1 MGAFRHSP
9 GCQCCEQEVD
19 CACFHEIL
27 GQVVILELAGVV
39 NRPCCSNCGDFN
51 GTYIL
56 PPYPWG
62 SDPCAFYTSFTGT
75 PGSETETFSLY
86 AEAFKRHDITGW
98 SVNFSRVHPL
108 YGGIWAS
115 FLWDA
120 GTLDW
125 ECCEPRTLPFLDQYY
140 DGVRECDFLIGFG
153 SLDAR
158 LPVPITKCDPSVG
171 RSHRGV
177 SQWRGFVRCVASR
190 SAVTRWLTPC
200 DVPVDMS
207 IEAATPIASN
217 RLAPRPG
224 HDRGD
229 LVMSYARS
237 SAAARKRG
245 RTTGS

>member
-75 PGSETETFSLY
+75 PGSETATFSLY

-140 DGVRECDFLIGFG
+140 DGVRECDF
-153 SLDAR
+153 S
-158 LPVPITKCDPSVG
+158 S
-171 RSHRGV
+171 
-177 SQWRGFVRCVASR
+177 ASIL
-190 SAVTRWLTPC
+190 LTPDC
-200 DVPVDMS
+200 LFPSQNVIPVS
-207 IEAATPIASN
+207 GGPIA
-217 RLAPRPG
+217 G
-224 HDRGD
+224 
-229 LVMSYARS
+229 
-237 SAAARKRG
+237 
-245 RTTGS
+245 